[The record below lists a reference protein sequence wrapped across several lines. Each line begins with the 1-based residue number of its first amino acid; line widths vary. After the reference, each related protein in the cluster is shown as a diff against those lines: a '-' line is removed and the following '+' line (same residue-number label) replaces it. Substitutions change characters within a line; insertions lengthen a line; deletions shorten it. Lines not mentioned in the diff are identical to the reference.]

1 MKKKLLVAL
10 LASLLI
16 TGCVKAPKLENGEEV
31 VASVDGKQYTAND
44 LYAELKKQYGP
55 SSLVNMIDKFLVTQ
69 ELENTDSEEAQA
81 KSYVEQMK
89 NYYESNGYNWES
101 LLMSNGYTEETL
113 TEEYT
118 FGYAKETVA
127 KNYYKSQITDSEI
140 ENYYNDEIIGDI
152 TAKQILITSDG
163 NDDMSEEEKKEA
175 NAKAYNTALEVI
187 EKLNNGGDFSELAKE
202 YSKDASSAV
211 GGTLAP
217 FNKQSNYPTE
227 FINAAIELEVDKYST
242 TPIQTTYGYH
252 ILYIVSKDEKQSLDD
267 MKETIKSTLAEKQIS
282 ENENYSEVAWKAIR
296 EKYNLD
302 IYDTV
307 VKEKY
312 EQTMSQY

>member
-1 MKKKLLVAL
+1 MKRKLLVAL

-16 TGCVKAPKLENGEEV
+16 TGCVKSPKLENGEEV

-44 LYAELKKQYGP
+44 LYSELKNQYGP
-55 SSLVNMIDKFLVTQ
+55 TSLVNMIDKFLVTK
-69 ELENTDSEEAQA
+69 ELENMDSEEAQA

-89 NYYESNGYNWES
+89 NYYESEGYNWES
-101 LLMSNGYTEETL
+101 LLMSNGYTETSL
-113 TEEYT
+113 TEEYK
-118 FGYAKETVA
+118 FNYAKETVA
-127 KNYYKSQITDSEI
+127 KNYYKNQITDEEI
-140 ENYYNDEIIGDI
+140 EKYYNDELIGDI

-163 NDDMSEEEKKEA
+163 NDDMSEAEKKEA

-217 FNKQSNYPTE
+217 FNKQSNYPEE
-227 FINAAIELEVDKYST
+227 FINQAIALEVGKYST
-242 TPIQTTYGYH
+242 TPVQSKYGYH
-252 ILYIVSKDEKQSLDD
+252 IIYIVSKEEKPKLEDVKD
-267 MKETIKSTLAEKQIS
+267 NIKSTLADKKIS
-282 ENENYSEVAWKAIR
+282 DNQNYAEVAWKSIR
-296 EKYNLD
+296 EKYNLN
-302 IYDTV
+302 IYDTI

-312 EQTMSQY
+312 EQSISQY